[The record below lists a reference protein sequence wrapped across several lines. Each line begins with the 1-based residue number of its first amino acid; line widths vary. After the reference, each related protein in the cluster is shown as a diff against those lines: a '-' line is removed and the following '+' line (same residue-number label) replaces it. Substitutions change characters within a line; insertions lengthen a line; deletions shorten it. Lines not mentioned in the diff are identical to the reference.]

1 MDYNKNIKD
10 GHNKDIGEIIFPD
23 DLEIYKVFSESTS
36 IFRIYKYFQDIF
48 TEFRVAMKKSDRR
61 RFKG

>member
-23 DLEIYKVFSESTS
+23 EQKLAKSST
-36 IFRIYKYFQDIF
+36 KYFQDIF
-48 TEFRVAMKKSDRR
+48 TEFRVAMKKSYRR